1 MSNVVLKL
9 ESVTYSYKM
18 KTGNNV
24 NVIRSASGAFETG
37 KVYAIQSDKS
47 GGKSTLLKL
56 MAGLDDPDAGKISY
70 KGTDLKEIKNEKYR
84 AQSVGLALSELDL
97 MPRYSVTDN
106 MLLQMDIGSDEKSGD
121 PMKKAVEIMDFI
133 NLDASARK
141 SKTINLSEI
150 NKKKV
155 RLARVMATF
164 GDVIL
169 FDDMNADLSKVTTQE
184 FFDLLKKVAT
194 ERQICVIYTTESSLV
209 ASMADECY
217 AINRGTMVKVK

>member
-56 MAGLDDPDAGKISY
+56 MAGLDYPDAGKISY

-84 AQSVGLALSELDL
+84 AQSEGLALSELDL

-106 MLLQMDIGSDEKSGD
+106 MLLKMDIGSDEKSGD
-121 PMKKAVEIMDFI
+121 PMK
-133 NLDASARK
+133 ARGDHGFYQ
-141 SKTINLSEI
+141 SGRFGTENKTINLSEI
-150 NKKKV
+150 NKKK
-155 RLARVMATF
+155 
-164 GDVIL
+164 GGW
-169 FDDMNADLSKVTTQE
+169 QE
-184 FFDLLKKVAT
+184 F
-194 ERQICVIYTTESSLV
+194 
-209 ASMADECY
+209 MALETY
-217 AINRGTMVKVK
+217 PV